1 MEKGLHMEKTRRNVF
16 KIICITVTIAAVLL
30 VLFLSS
36 DRLVNRLRGTV
47 FVTVNGEGYQVE
59 RVHCRYEDRRWE
71 EVTYYTMTQDF
82 GTAFKNRGNC
92 YGMYEYSFPI
102 NHEEID
108 IEPRI
113 RLFKTNWYRANVI
126 DIDIKVYEADGVWN
140 ADVSVTTNLR
150 TFRESFSDIEN
161 HAIEMRVE

>member
-1 MEKGLHMEKTRRNVF
+1 MEKRSKRF
-16 KIICITVTIAAVLL
+16 WIIILVLSLAAVCF
-30 VLFLSS
+30 VLFWGF

-82 GTAFKNRGNC
+82 GTAFKNRGNR

-113 RLFKTNWYRANVI
+113 RLFKTNWYRSNDI
-126 DIDIKVYEADGVWN
+126 DIDVKIYEDNGVWN
-140 ADVSVTTNLR
+140 ADVSVTTNLT
-150 TFRESFSDIEN
+150 TFQESFYDIEN